1 MLTDSICKGLKA
13 RSKTYLKADGK
24 GMGIEVYPNGS
35 KYWWLRYRIAGKAKL
50 ISLGVYPEVS
60 LKEAREKALELKK
73 LIKAGIDPSQK
84 KKKG

>member
-35 KYWWLRYRIAGKAKL
+35 KYW
-50 ISLGVYPEVS
+50 
-60 LKEAREKALELKK
+60 
-73 LIKAGIDPSQK
+73 
-84 KKKG
+84 